1 MVRCGVP
8 CVGLCFLLYVFTVF
22 CCMCL
27 WCGVVGV
34 LGGGC
39 VMVVATMWCVC
50 VMVCTALPPHMPIC
64 NECCVCAR
72 WHTSHRAMA
81 MPWELPSPAPGCLLC
96 CDGLR
101 SGEICAVHVLLSAP
115 RVVLSDGRSLIA
127 YRPTGP
133 GNQFAVCMWFRGH
146 RCDGLG
152 KIS

>member
-8 CVGLCFLLYVFTVF
+8 CVGLRFLLYVFTVF

-50 VMVCTALPPHMPIC
+50 VMVCTALPPHMPMC

-72 WHTSHRAMA
+72 WHTSHRAMPMGSCPHPHQDA
-81 MPWELPSPAPGCLLC
+81 CCAATGCDLRKYVQCTCCCRPHVLC
-96 CDGLR
+96 CRMGGLR
-101 SGEICAVHVLLSAP
+101 SLTDRPAPEISLL
-115 RVVLSDGRSLIA
+115 
-127 YRPTGP
+127 Y
-133 GNQFAVCMWFRGH
+133 VC
-146 RCDGLG
+146 GLEG
-152 KIS
+152 TDAMV

>member
-8 CVGLCFLLYVFTVF
+8 CVGLRFLLYVFTVF

-64 NECCVCAR
+64 NECCVCTR
-72 WHTSHRAMA
+72 LHTSHRAMPCHGSCHRQHQDA
-81 MPWELPSPAPGCLLC
+81 C
-96 CDGLR
+96 CAATAAIWGNMCSAR
-101 SGEICAVHVLLSAP
+101 VVVGPTCCAVGWAVIDRLPTDRP
-115 RVVLSDGRSLIA
+115 RKSVCCMYVV
-127 YRPTGP
+127 
-133 GNQFAVCMWFRGH
+133 
-146 RCDGLG
+146 
-152 KIS
+152 

>member
-1 MVRCGVP
+1 VVRCGVP

-64 NECCVCAR
+64 SECCVCAR
-72 WHTSHRAMA
+72 WRTSHRAMP
-81 MPWELPSPAPGCLLC
+81 MPWELPSPASGCLLC

-115 RVVLSDGRSLIA
+115 RVVLSDGRSLL
-127 YRPTGP
+127 Y
-133 GNQFAVCMWFRGH
+133 VC
-146 RCDGLG
+146 GLEG
-152 KIS
+152 TDAMV